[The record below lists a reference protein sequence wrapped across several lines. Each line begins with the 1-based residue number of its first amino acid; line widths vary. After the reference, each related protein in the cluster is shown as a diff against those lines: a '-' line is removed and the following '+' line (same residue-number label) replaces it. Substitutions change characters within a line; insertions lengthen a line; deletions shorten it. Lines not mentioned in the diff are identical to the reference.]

1 MCVAISLGTSELG
14 PQCQERVV
22 MQRPGKEL
30 SKLEEQE
37 EHKDRDGGEHVMT
50 GHQEGYQG
58 G

>member
-1 MCVAISLGTSELG
+1 MAVSLGTSELG

-22 MQRPGKEL
+22 MQRPGKEF

-37 EHKDRDGGEHVMT
+37 EHKDRDSGEHVMT